1 MDIREY
7 FKKEQRGFYNIFA
20 KTLTVERRK
29 QLYNAINDW
38 HERELKLLGIA
49 DVVGQSEQ
57 LCDFLEWYDEKLTLE
72 EREMD
77 IKTYLDMK
85 SHNCH

>member
-1 MDIREY
+1 MR
-7 FKKEQRGFYNIFA
+7 KEIWRILKDLENEKVTTNEAYHLLCDLFA
-20 KTLTVERRK
+20 VSGR
-29 QLYNAINDW
+29 
-38 HERELKLLGIA
+38 
-49 DVVGQSEQ
+49 SEQ

-85 SHNCH
+85 SHNCR

>member
-1 MDIREY
+1 MTAKEIAEKSWTLWNDYYKDGDKSSKEILSELEADIEALRI
-7 FKKEQRGFYNIFA
+7 Q
-20 KTLTVERRK
+20 
-29 QLYNAINDW
+29 
-38 HERELKLLGIA
+38 
-49 DVVGQSEQ
+49 DVVGRSEQ